1 MAEVERKQSV
11 QDILKDMRGLDGLKR
26 LFWQELNYERENKPL
41 STRQWPES
49 AKSALAEDPVLLAS
63 GGEENAF
70 HVVYCRLA
78 SPELKR
84 GCQRPIVDQLLRD
97 HPYALFVFSNK
108 AQTAWHFLNVKYDE
122 QAEKRRLVRRIAVR
136 PGEGLRTA
144 AERLALLDL
153 RGISPE
159 LFGLSP
165 LLIQQYHDDAFDVEK
180 VTKDFYRE
188 IANWYFWAREL
199 AVFPKDAPTDADGKP
214 SLPLIRLL
222 TRMIFCWFLKGKRNP
237 QTGLGLLPDA
247 LFEPRQIRDLLKDA
261 SPESCSYYTAILQ
274 NLFFATLSTEM
285 DKPGCEPSRR
295 FVTANDRDDSD
306 DHMVPQYWRNEKQLR
321 DPVVLEVVLRQ
332 IPFLN
337 GGLFEC
343 LDEPILDD
351 KGKKIGE
358 IRMDGFSVKPHKQP
372 RLPNS
377 LFFGTPQAVDLSNA
391 YGDSA
396 RQSETVRPLLEILNR
411 YNFTLTENT
420 PFDQEVA
427 LDPELLGHVFE
438 NLLAAFNPETG
449 MVARKATGSFY
460 TPRVVVDWMVD
471 QALLVYLKESLA
483 SKNTK
488 DTEQKL
494 KRLLAWDEDGHDF
507 APAEVDRLID
517 AIDRMKA
524 LDPACGSGAFPM
536 GMLQKL
542 AHVLKKLDPKNQGWR
557 RRQET
562 AAEAIES
569 GIAREEALKAIRRA
583 FARDNDD
590 YGRKLYLIENCLYGV
605 DIQPIAVQIAKL
617 RFFISLV
624 CDQAIDPDEEN
635 YGILPLP
642 NLETKVVAANTL
654 LGLHR
659 GQLMLGSNEV
669 KRLETELQ
677 KVRHDYFTA
686 RSYKRKKVL
695 RKEDRRLCDELSKA
709 LESSGECTPYDSKR
723 LAGWNPYDTNASA
736 SFFDPGWMFGLPAPS
751 TLESGVF
758 NIVIGNPPYV
768 RQEELKNQ
776 TVKGSDGKDKP
787 LKDALKGQYECFTGT
802 ADLYVY
808 FFERSFQ
815 LLRVGGLLSFITSN
829 KYFRAAYG
837 ERLRTYLAHAT
848 QAHAILDFGDAPVFT
863 AVAYPAIIVTR
874 KTRSVA
880 LGQLPK
886 KVEAQDWQSRVM
898 TWTPGPDIREFP
910 DIFERDGFALA
921 QNDLKTDGW
930 RMESPVGL
938 RLLDRLCMAGTP
950 LGKFVK
956 NRLYRGI
963 TTGFNDAFVVNT
975 EEYDQLIRDHR
986 SSKELLKPY
995 ARGRDVKR
1003 WVLNDPHLWLIFTRR
1018 GCDIRKYPAIQK
1030 HLQTFRERLTPGI
1043 PGGRKPGPYEW
1054 FEIQDNI
1061 AYWEEFQTPKI
1072 VMGRFMDK
1080 PTYAFDDKGFFHN
1093 DALYFAADVKPYIVA
1108 VLNSP
1113 CTWFFLRKTCTDL
1126 QNDFLQALL
1135 QYQKEIPIP
1144 HTTVVQQRLCEVLT
1158 MALIW
1163 LHSPEL
1169 KKVSDASASLM
1180 IAYLEQWLNGLVYEL
1195 FFPGELHARR
1205 LTLLDET
1212 AKLKPPD
1219 LSAFCD
1225 ADKLNVLQELH
1236 EKAYNT
1242 NSSLRG
1248 MLFDLRALD
1257 VVRVIED
1264 AGNET
1269 SNHTEER
1276 KQ

>member
-11 QDILKDMRGLDGLKR
+11 QDILADMRGLDGLKR

-49 AKSALAEDPVLLAS
+49 AKSTLAEDPVLFAS
-63 GGEENAF
+63 GGEDKAF

-78 SPELKR
+78 PAELKR
-84 GCQRPIVDQLLRD
+84 GCQRPIVDYLLRD
-97 HPYALFVFSNK
+97 HPYALFVFSDK
-108 AQTAWHFLNVKYDE
+108 DESAWHFLNVKYDE

-136 PGEGLRTA
+136 PGDGLRTA

-188 IANWYFWAREL
+188 IANWYFWAREQ

-222 TRMIFCWFLKGKRNP
+222 TRMIFCWFLKEKRNP

-295 FVTANDRDDSD
+295 FVTENDRDGSD

-321 DPVVLEVVLRQ
+321 DPLALEAVLRQ

-372 RLPNS
+372 RLPNR

-391 YGDSA
+391 YGDSS

-471 QALLVYLKESLA
+471 QALLVYLKERLA
-483 SKNTK
+483 AKNAESAEK
-488 DTEQKL
+488 RL
-494 KRLLAWDEDGHDF
+494 KRLLSWDEDGHDF
-507 APAEVDRLID
+507 TTDEADRLID
-517 AIDRMKA
+517 AIDRLKA

-557 RRQET
+557 QRQEA

-569 GIAREEALKAIRRA
+569 GVARAEALKAIRRA

-624 CDQAIDPDEEN
+624 CDQAIDPAEEN

-659 GQLMLGSNEV
+659 GQLLLGSNEV

-686 RSYKRKKVL
+686 RSYKRKKAL
-695 RKEDRRLCDELSKA
+695 RKEDKRLCNDLSKA

-736 SFFDPGWMFGLPAPS
+736 PFFDPGWMFGLAS
-751 TLESGVF
+751 SDHDGVF
-758 NIVIGNPPYV
+758 DVVIGNPPYV

-815 LLRVGGLLSFITSN
+815 LLHVGGVLSFITSN

-837 ERLRTYLAHAT
+837 ERLRAYLAHAT
-848 QAHAILDFGDAPVFT
+848 RPHAILDFGDAPVFT
-863 AVAYPAIIVTR
+863 AVAYPSIIVTR

-880 LGQLPK
+880 LGQVPK
-886 KVEAQDWQSRVM
+886 NVEAQDWQSRVM

-910 DIFERDGFALA
+910 DIF
-921 QNDLKTDGW
+921 
-930 RMESPVGL
+930 
-938 RLLDRLCMAGTP
+938 
-950 LGKFVK
+950 
-956 NRLYRGI
+956 
-963 TTGFNDAFVVNT
+963 
-975 EEYDQLIRDHR
+975 
-986 SSKELLKPY
+986 
-995 ARGRDVKR
+995 
-1003 WVLNDPHLWLIFTRR
+1003 
-1018 GCDIRKYPAIQK
+1018 
-1030 HLQTFRERLTPGI
+1030 
-1043 PGGRKPGPYEW
+1043 
-1054 FEIQDNI
+1054 
-1061 AYWEEFQTPKI
+1061 
-1072 VMGRFMDK
+1072 
-1080 PTYAFDDKGFFHN
+1080 
-1093 DALYFAADVKPYIVA
+1093 
-1108 VLNSP
+1108 
-1113 CTWFFLRKTCTDL
+1113 
-1126 QNDFLQALL
+1126 
-1135 QYQKEIPIP
+1135 
-1144 HTTVVQQRLCEVLT
+1144 
-1158 MALIW
+1158 
-1163 LHSPEL
+1163 
-1169 KKVSDASASLM
+1169 
-1180 IAYLEQWLNGLVYEL
+1180 
-1195 FFPGELHARR
+1195 
-1205 LTLLDET
+1205 
-1212 AKLKPPD
+1212 
-1219 LSAFCD
+1219 
-1225 ADKLNVLQELH
+1225 
-1236 EKAYNT
+1236 
-1242 NSSLRG
+1242 
-1248 MLFDLRALD
+1248 
-1257 VVRVIED
+1257 
-1264 AGNET
+1264 
-1269 SNHTEER
+1269 
-1276 KQ
+1276 

>member
-49 AKSALAEDPVLLAS
+49 AKSALAEDPVLFAS

-84 GCQRPIVDQLLRD
+84 GCQRPIVDCLLRD

-136 PGEGLRTA
+136 PGEGVRTA
-144 AERLALLDL
+144 AERLALLDM

-165 LLIQQYHDDAFDVEK
+165 LLIQQVHDDAFDVEK

-188 IANWYFWAREL
+188 IANWYFWARDL

-295 FVTANDRDDSD
+295 FVTENDRDGSD

-321 DPVVLEVVLRQ
+321 DPLALEAVLRQ

-358 IRMDGFSVKPHKQP
+358 IRMDGFSVKSHKQP

-377 LFFGTPQAVDLSNA
+377 LFFGSPQAVDLSNA
-391 YGDSA
+391 YGDSS
-396 RQSETVRPLLEILNR
+396 RRSETVRPLLEILNR

-471 QALLVYLKESLA
+471 QALLVYLSDKSDR
-483 SKNTK
+483 SDKS
-488 DTEQKL
+488 DTRL

-517 AIDRMKA
+517 AIDRLKA

-557 RRQET
+557 QRQEA

-624 CDQAIDPDEEN
+624 CDQAIDPAEEN

-659 GQLMLGSNEV
+659 GQLLLGSTDV
-669 KRLETELQ
+669 KRHELDLQ

-686 RSYKRKKVL
+686 RSYKRKKEL
-695 RKEDRRLCDELSKA
+695 RKEDKRLCNDLSKA

-736 SFFDPGWMFGLPAPS
+736 PFFDPGWMFGLAS
-751 TLESGVF
+751 EDHDGVF
-758 NIVIGNPPYV
+758 DIVIGNPPYV

-776 TVKGSDGKDKP
+776 SVIGSDGQPRP
-787 LKDALKGQYECFTGT
+787 LKEALKGQYECFTGT

-815 LLRVGGLLSFITSN
+815 LLRVGGVLSFITSN

-848 QAHAILDFGDAPVFT
+848 RPHAILDFGDAPVFT
-863 AVAYPAIIVTR
+863 AVAFPAIIVTR

-886 KVEAQDWQSRVM
+886 KVEAHDWQSRVM

-910 DIFERDGFALA
+910 DIFEREAFALA

-956 NRLYRGI
+956 DRLYRGI

-975 EEYDQLIRDHR
+975 EEYDQLIRDHK

-1018 GCDIRKYPAIQK
+1018 GCDIRKYPAIQN

-1093 DALYFAADVKPYIVA
+1093 DALYFAADVKPYVVA

-1113 CTWFFLRKTCTDL
+1113 CTWFYLRKTCTDL

-1163 LHSPEL
+1163 LHSPEF
-1169 KKVSDASASLM
+1169 KKVSDAPASLM

-1195 FFPGELHARR
+1195 FFPGELHARKFK
-1205 LTLLDET
+1205 LFDET
-1212 AKLKPPD
+1212 VKLKPPELAK
-1219 LSAFCD
+1219 LSD
-1225 ADKLNVLQELH
+1225 ANKLAALQELH
-1236 EKAYNT
+1236 ERAYARDAA
-1242 NSSLRG
+1242 LRG
-1248 MLFDLRALD
+1248 MLFDLKSLD
-1257 VVRVIED
+1257 VVRVIEE
-1264 AGNET
+1264 AG
-1269 SNHTEER
+1269 EEKER
-1276 KQ
+1276 EP

>member
-11 QDILKDMRGLDGLKR
+11 QDILTDMRGLEGLKR

-41 STRQWPES
+41 STRQWPEI
-49 AKSALAEDPVLLAS
+49 AKCALAEDPVLFAS
-63 GGEENAF
+63 GGEDNAF

-78 SPELKR
+78 SAELKR
-84 GCQRPIVDQLLRD
+84 GCQRPIVDYLLRD

-122 QAEKRRLVRRIAVR
+122 QAEKRRLVRRIAVL
-136 PGEGLRTA
+136 PGDGLRTA

-165 LLIQQYHDDAFDVEK
+165 LLIQQHHDDAFDVER

-199 AVFPKDAPTDADGKP
+199 AVFPKDAPADADGKP

-295 FVTANDRDDSD
+295 FVTENDRNGSD

-321 DPVVLEVVLRQ
+321 DPAALEAVLRQ

-358 IRMDGFSVKPHKQP
+358 IRMDGFSVKQHKQP

-377 LFFGTPQAVDLSNA
+377 LFFGMPKAVDLSNA
-391 YGDSA
+391 YGDSS
-396 RQSETVRPLLEILNR
+396 RQDETVRPLLEILNR

-471 QALLVYLKESLA
+471 QALLVYLKECLVA
-483 SKNTK
+483 EKTK
-488 DTEQKL
+488 DAEKKL
-494 KRLLAWDEDGHDF
+494 KRLLEWDDDGHDF
-507 APAEVDRLID
+507 HDSEVERLID
-517 AIDRMKA
+517 AIDRMKV

-542 AHVLKKLDPKNQGWR
+542 AHVLKKLDPNNQGWR
-557 RRQET
+557 QRQEA

-569 GIAREEALKAIRRA
+569 GIARAEALKAIRRA

-624 CDQAIDPDEEN
+624 CDQAIDPAEEN

-659 GQLMLGSNEV
+659 GQLLLGSTDV
-669 KRLETELQ
+669 KRLENELQ

-686 RSYKRKKVL
+686 RSYKRKKEL
-695 RKEDRRLCDELSKA
+695 RKEDKRLCSDLSKA

-736 SFFDPGWMFGLPAPS
+736 PFFDPGWMFGLAS
-751 TLESGVF
+751 SDHDGVF
-758 NIVIGNPPYV
+758 DVVIGNPPYV

-802 ADLYVY
+802 ADLYVF

-815 LLRVGGLLSFITSN
+815 LLRVGGVLSFITSN

-837 ERLRTYLAHAT
+837 ERLRTYLAHASRPST
-848 QAHAILDFGDAPVFT
+848 ILDFGEAPVFT
-863 AVAYPAIIVTR
+863 AVVEPSIVITQ
-874 KTRSVA
+874 KTRVVE
-880 LGQLPK
+880 LGQLPR

-910 DIFERDGFALA
+910 DIFERDCFALA
-921 QNDLKTDGW
+921 QNDLKADGW
-930 RMESPVGL
+930 RMENPISL
-938 RLLDRLCMAGTP
+938 RLLDSLRKAGTP
-950 LGKFVK
+950 LGEYVK
-956 NRLYRGI
+956 GRFYYGI
-963 TTGFNDAFVVNT
+963 KTGLNEAFVVDRAARNRLVA
-975 EEYDQLIRDHR
+975 EHP
-986 SSKELLKPY
+986 SSADLLKPFL
-995 ARGRDVKR
+995 RGRDVKR
-1003 WVLNDPHLWLIFTRR
+1003 WRCEFAEQYLIKIESSENKAHPWSGKPEREAERIFSKT
-1018 GCDIRKYPAIQK
+1018 YPAVHAWFDTMRKALIDRSDQGK
-1030 HLQTFRERLTPGI
+1030 FFWELRSCDYWHEFGQPKIIYQEINRTDAFAFANGDCCLNNKLFMLPGSTPFLLSVLCSTPLHWFIRTSAGVKEGQFLGMQWPFMKGLPIPTASPAQQLLCERLA
-1043 PGGRKPGPYEW
+1043 E
-1054 FEIQDNI
+1054 
-1061 AYWEEFQTPKI
+1061 A
-1072 VMGRFMDK
+1072 M
-1080 PTYAFDDKGFFHN
+1080 
-1093 DALYFAADVKPYIVA
+1093 
-1108 VLNSP
+1108 
-1113 CTWFFLRKTCTDL
+1113 
-1126 QNDFLQALL
+1126 
-1135 QYQKEIPIP
+1135 
-1144 HTTVVQQRLCEVLT
+1144 
-1158 MALIW
+1158 IW
-1163 LHSPEL
+1163 LYSPAG
-1169 KKVSDASASLM
+1169 KVAQNAPTGLM
-1180 IAYLEQWLNGLVYEL
+1180 IAYLEQWINGMVYEL
-1195 FFPGELHARR
+1195 FFPCDLHSRKFK
-1205 LTLLDET
+1205 LFDET
-1212 AKLKPPD
+1212 ARLKPPD
-1219 LSAFCD
+1219 LAKLSD
-1225 ADKLNVLQELH
+1225 ADKRTALQELH
-1236 EKAYNT
+1236 ERAYARDAA
-1242 NSSLRG
+1242 LRG
-1248 MLFDLRALD
+1248 MLFDLKSLD

-1264 AGNET
+1264 V
-1269 SNHTEER
+1269 
-1276 KQ
+1276 KV